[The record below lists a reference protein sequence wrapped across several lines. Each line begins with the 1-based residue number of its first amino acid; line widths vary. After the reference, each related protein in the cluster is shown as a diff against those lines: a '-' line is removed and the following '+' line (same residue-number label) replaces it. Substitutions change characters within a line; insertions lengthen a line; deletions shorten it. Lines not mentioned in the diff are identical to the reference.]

1 MNMSQK
7 NIKRP
12 STTDIVRDTL
22 SNVTLLA
29 TTSRNYKVT
38 KLTGCKNSCILIC
51 NNLSREDIEIIA
63 TELSRKDLICETAG
77 EISNFLIISENP
89 HPTPKAIIEK
99 YEPRTESAA
108 ESVKITRIPITLSEG
123 FELAKKISSDLGIV
137 ENGAGPQ
144 SFVVIYNSNKSNRS
158 LLAELAQKLCNGG
171 LYVTH
176 MAGSNFIVVKDAPE
190 VKTTERLS
198 ENTVSVEE
206 KNEDSAI

>member
-1 MNMSQK
+1 MSKK

-22 SNVTLLA
+22 SKVTLLA

-38 KLTGCKNSCILIC
+38 ELKGCKNSCILIC
-51 NNLSREDIEIIA
+51 NNLSLEDMEIIA
-63 TELSRKDLICETAG
+63 TELSRKDLICETAS
-77 EISNFLIISENP
+77 ENSNFLIISENP

-99 YEPRTESAA
+99 YEPTTESA
-108 ESVKITRIPITLSEG
+108 ESVKITRIPILLSEG
-123 FELAKKISSDLGIV
+123 LELAKKISPDLGIV
-137 ENGAGPQ
+137 ENGAGPK

-158 LLAELAQKLCNGG
+158 LLTVLSHKLCEGG
-171 LYVTH
+171 LYVT
-176 MAGSNFIVVKDAPE
+176 AGSNFIIVKDAPE

>member
-1 MNMSQK
+1 MSK
-7 NIKRP
+7 SRNTTRP

-38 KLTGCKNSCILIC
+38 KLAGCKNSCILIS
-51 NNLSREDIEIIA
+51 NNLSHEDMEIIA

-77 EISNFLIISENP
+77 ENSNFLIISENP
-89 HPTPKAIIEK
+89 HPTPKTIIEK
-99 YEPRTESAA
+99 YEPRTESA

-158 LLAELAQKLCNGG
+158 LLAELAQKLCEGG